1 MRKKRTKVITI
12 SVAATILLCT
22 LSGCTGNSP
31 SNPSQNAE
39 GEAAASDTQE
49 PVTLT
54 FGYNVASLDSGKE
67 ALINQF
73 MEENPDIKI
82 EVVYSADNDEHI
94 KKIKLAA
101 QTNTLPDIFWMTQT
115 QSDELWEAGCLL
127 DLTDII
133 KEDPDLNAKLYERL
147 NDLSTA
153 EDKAI
158 YGLPYEVLGCGFWY
172 NKEVFQQYGV
182 NEPQPGTT
190 YGEFADM
197 IDTFSRND
205 VVTIPKGAKSP
216 FSVWTFMLGLSRY
229 GYYDRIGNI
238 LLGKDSFTND
248 DFLRYFQKIEDMQ
261 KRGAFS
267 LNTATMTNP
276 QARELFLA
284 GNSAMFD
291 SGTWDTEMVNEAM
304 GEKAGFWWGP
314 VFEDGVGNQKTSMTA
329 WTIALRFSSEVA
341 KDSKKLDAVRRL
353 IRYWV
358 SDHAEQ
364 TRIDTGYLPIT
375 TFDGNYDQAS
385 PAFKAI
391 LEAKSLSDWESVP
404 YQADAVLSETV
415 ANALYDAIFG
425 VICGNYTPEKALN
438 LIDEAQKRA
447 LED

>member
-284 GNSAMFD
+284 GNS
-291 SGTWDTEMVNEAM
+291 
-304 GEKAGFWWGP
+304 
-314 VFEDGVGNQKTSMTA
+314 
-329 WTIALRFSSEVA
+329 
-341 KDSKKLDAVRRL
+341 
-353 IRYWV
+353 
-358 SDHAEQ
+358 
-364 TRIDTGYLPIT
+364 
-375 TFDGNYDQAS
+375 
-385 PAFKAI
+385 
-391 LEAKSLSDWESVP
+391 
-404 YQADAVLSETV
+404 
-415 ANALYDAIFG
+415 
-425 VICGNYTPEKALN
+425 
-438 LIDEAQKRA
+438 
-447 LED
+447 